1 MEGDIFLQVSVLLTV
16 TVFIA
21 FIIRLLRQP
30 LMVSYIVAGI
40 ICGPMF
46 LNIVQG
52 GQETFKAFSQ
62 FGVVLLLFI
71 LGLSLDLNYL
81 KKIGKTALIAG
92 IGQVLFTFIFGFWIL
107 IGLRL
112 SIASSLYLAIAITFS
127 STIIIIKLLNDKKD
141 TDTVYGRNTIGL
153 MVVQDIIA
161 IVIMLGIGIAK
172 EPEQLLNSI
181 VIFSLKAVFLT
192 TLFIILSKYILPK
205 ILKKISDSGEFIF
218 IFTIAWCFLVAS
230 VVHFLGFSIEI
241 GAIAAGLSL
250 GSSTFQTQIISRI
263 KPLRDFFIVIFFVI
277 LGSQMNLG
285 NFDEIIIPGLIL
297 SIFIL
302 IGNPLILY
310 LIFRFSKFTRR
321 NSFLAGI
328 TAAQV
333 SEFGFVLLFIGEQSG
348 QVQGKEISVFTVVAL
363 TTIFTSSYLITY
375 NNKLYDFISP
385 FFRLFKKDKHQQKET
400 TEKTH
405 KIWIFGC
412 HRMGLKIS
420 KALQEK
426 GQNFAVVDANSRTI
440 SKLIKKNIPAFFG
453 DIADVEFLDSLYL
466 KKAKLLIL
474 TTPDPHDQKTL
485 ISFAKKENPKI
496 TIVSNLHHY
505 KHAEDL
511 YDIGADYVI
520 MPHLLAGQL
529 MEKVIKNGTWK
540 KSNLKKLRLEQLAE
554 IENDF

>member
-1 MEGDIFLQVSVLLTV
+1 MEGNIFLQVSVLLAV
-16 TVFIA
+16 TVSIA

-30 LMVSYIVAGI
+30 LMVAYIVAGI

-52 GQETFKAFSQ
+52 GQETFEAFSQ

-107 IGLRL
+107 VGLQFSL
-112 SIASSLYLAIAITFS
+112 ASALYLAIAITFS

-172 EPEQLLNSI
+172 EPEQLLNSLI
-181 VIFSLKAVFLT
+181 IFSLKAVFLT
-192 TLFIILSKYILPK
+192 VLFIILSKYVLPK

-230 VVHFLGFSIEI
+230 LVHLLGFSIEI

-302 IGNPLILY
+302 VGNPLILY
-310 LIFRFSKFTRR
+310 LIFRF
-321 NSFLAGI
+321 
-328 TAAQV
+328 
-333 SEFGFVLLFIGEQSG
+333 
-348 QVQGKEISVFTVVAL
+348 
-363 TTIFTSSYLITY
+363 
-375 NNKLYDFISP
+375 
-385 FFRLFKKDKHQQKET
+385 
-400 TEKTH
+400 
-405 KIWIFGC
+405 
-412 HRMGLKIS
+412 
-420 KALQEK
+420 
-426 GQNFAVVDANSRTI
+426 
-440 SKLIKKNIPAFFG
+440 
-453 DIADVEFLDSLYL
+453 
-466 KKAKLLIL
+466 
-474 TTPDPHDQKTL
+474 
-485 ISFAKKENPKI
+485 
-496 TIVSNLHHY
+496 
-505 KHAEDL
+505 
-511 YDIGADYVI
+511 
-520 MPHLLAGQL
+520 
-529 MEKVIKNGTWK
+529 
-540 KSNLKKLRLEQLAE
+540 
-554 IENDF
+554 

>member
-1 MEGDIFLQVSVLLTV
+1 MEGNIFLQVSVLLAV
-16 TVFIA
+16 TVSIA

-30 LMVSYIVAGI
+30 LMVAYIVAGI

-52 GQETFKAFSQ
+52 GQETFEAFSQ

-107 IGLRL
+107 VGLQFSL
-112 SIASSLYLAIAITFS
+112 ASALYLAIAITFS

-172 EPEQLLNSI
+172 EPEQLLNSLI
-181 VIFSLKAVFLT
+181 IFSLKAVFLT
-192 TLFIILSKYILPK
+192 VLFIILSKYVLPK

-230 VVHFLGFSIEI
+230 LVHLLGFSIEI

-302 IGNPLILY
+302 VGNPLILY

-333 SEFGFVLLFIGEQSG
+333 SEFGFVLLFVGEQSG

-363 TTIFTSSYLITY
+363 ATIFTSSYLITY

-412 HRMGLKIS
+412 HRMGIKIS
-420 KALQEK
+420 QALQKK
-426 GQNFAVVDANSRTI
+426 GQNFAVVDANSRTVG
-440 SKLIKKNIPAFFG
+440 KLRKKDIPAFFG
-453 DIADVEFLDSLYL
+453 DIADVEFLDSLHL
-466 KKAKLLIL
+466 RKAKLLIL

-485 ISFAKKENPKI
+485 ISFAKRENPKI
-496 TIVSNLHHY
+496 TIISNLHHY

-511 YDIGADYVI
+511 YNIGADYVI
-520 MPHLLAGQL
+520 MPHLLGGQL
-529 MEKVIKNGTWK
+529 MEEVIKNGTWK
-540 KSNLKKLRLEQLAE
+540 KSNLKKLRAEQLAE
-554 IENDF
+554 IETDF